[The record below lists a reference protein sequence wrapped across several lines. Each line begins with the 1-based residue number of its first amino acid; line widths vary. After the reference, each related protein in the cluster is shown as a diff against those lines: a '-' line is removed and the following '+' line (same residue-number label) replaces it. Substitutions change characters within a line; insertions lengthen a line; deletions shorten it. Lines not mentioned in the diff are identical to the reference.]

1 MMDRT
6 MLHTATGGALPLD
19 VDVAMARGP
28 APSRQSGSEDGMPA
42 VVREVMGRDVTLSGP
57 ELAGAD
63 GVVVTL
69 PASASLFYGA
79 RGELAA
85 SHRHA
90 VDEEDVAA
98 AREHV
103 AHLVREGKI
112 YFAQPGESVSPT
124 ALAAAGQ
131 PFFVEIDDSG
141 RKRLR
146 RSYVA

>member
-1 MMDRT
+1 MNRT

-19 VDVAMARGP
+19 PDAAMARRPAAGAGP
-28 APSRQSGSEDGMPA
+28 ESASPG
-42 VVREVMGRDVTLSGP
+42 VVREIEGHEVTLRGA

-69 PASASLFYGA
+69 PASASLYYSA

-90 VDEEDVAA
+90 VDHEDISA
-98 AREHV
+98 ARAHV
-103 AHLVREGKI
+103 AHLVREGKV
-112 YFAQPGESVSPT
+112 YFAQPGETVSPT

-131 PFFVEIDDSG
+131 PFYVEIDKAG
-141 RKRLR
+141 CKRLR

>member
-1 MMDRT
+1 MNRT

-28 APSRQSGSEDGMPA
+28 EPSRPAGPENGMPT
-42 VVREVMGRDVTLSGP
+42 VVREVQDHEVTLSGA
-57 ELAGAD
+57 ELADAD

-69 PASASLFYGA
+69 PASASRFYGA

-90 VDEEDVAA
+90 VDEDDIAA
-98 AREHV
+98 ARAPV

-112 YFAQPGESVSPT
+112 YFAQPGEAVSPA

-131 PFFVEIDDSG
+131 PFFIEIDDAG

>member
-19 VDVAMARGP
+19 PDTAMARGP
-28 APSRQSGSEDGMPA
+28 ASAAGAGPESAMPA
-42 VVREVMGRDVTLSGP
+42 VVREIEGHEVTLRGA

-63 GVVVTL
+63 GIIVTL
-69 PASASLFYGA
+69 PASASLCYGA

-90 VDEEDVAA
+90 VDNQDIAA
-98 AREHV
+98 ARAHV

-112 YFAQPGESVSPT
+112 YFAQPGETVSPA

-131 PFFVEIDDSG
+131 PFYVEIDKAG
-141 RKRLR
+141 CKRLR